1 MYLELIT
8 PEKVLYSGEIYL
20 VRVPGTKGS
29 FEILDKHM
37 PIVSTLETGQI
48 KIITKDGVEKFY
60 DIKQGFVEVK
70 DNKTK
75 VLVTQ

>member
-8 PEKVLYSGEIYL
+8 PQKVLYDGEIYL

-37 PIVSTLETGQI
+37 AIVSTLEAGQI
-48 KIITKDGVEKFY
+48 KIITKDGLEKFY
-60 DIKQGFVEVK
+60 DIKKGFVEVK

-75 VLVTQ
+75 VLVTL